1 MALKISIIEDTVF
14 LSVEFGGKCRDIG
27 YKNHE
32 NGCLLEFRYDSK
44 PLIFLENGNNLEIA
58 IRDIQLL
65 LDSKNSGIL
74 QKLSISL
81 DKKCSE
87 ISGIAKFRKN
97 FLKVQ
102 NFSMSFR
109 EETELLDFLPFF
121 NPSSL
126 KEIRLNIGRENV
138 GKVFEFSEISKSD
151 QWKNAKILAL
161 NTFFMM
167 ENLENFKE
175 ITMYLENISVDIILK
190 FKKVFLTSAS
200 MEKAEISF
208 YNFDED
214 EQLDE
219 IFGEAVRHVPKI
231 QWFLKILEDSQQ
243 ILSIEMTFDRFS
255 FSRIERKDVPENA
268 VLSNS

>member
-1 MALKISIIEDTVF
+1 
-14 LSVEFGGKCRDIG
+14 
-27 YKNHE
+27 
-32 NGCLLEFRYDSK
+32 
-44 PLIFLENGNNLEIA
+44 
-58 IRDIQLL
+58 
-65 LDSKNSGIL
+65 
-74 QKLSISL
+74 
-81 DKKCSE
+81 
-87 ISGIAKFRKN
+87 
-97 FLKVQ
+97 
-102 NFSMSFR
+102 MSFR

>member
-1 MALKISIIEDTVF
+1 
-14 LSVEFGGKCRDIG
+14 
-27 YKNHE
+27 
-32 NGCLLEFRYDSK
+32 
-44 PLIFLENGNNLEIA
+44 
-58 IRDIQLL
+58 
-65 LDSKNSGIL
+65 
-74 QKLSISL
+74 
-81 DKKCSE
+81 
-87 ISGIAKFRKN
+87 
-97 FLKVQ
+97 
-102 NFSMSFR
+102 
-109 EETELLDFLPFF
+109 
-121 NPSSL
+121 
-126 KEIRLNIGRENV
+126 
-138 GKVFEFSEISKSD
+138 
-151 QWKNAKILAL
+151 
-161 NTFFMM
+161 MM

-219 IFGEAVRHVPKI
+219 IFGEAVRHVPKT